1 MQEYGTRG
9 KKVVITHPF
18 QKKKEEWGKE
28 KEIIDNWPTKVM
40 WGYDKQVYQLRPA
53 YKVLVNN
60 FSAPSRMRGAN

>member
-28 KEIIDNWPTKVM
+28 KEIIDN
-40 WGYDKQVYQLRPA
+40 
-53 YKVLVNN
+53 
-60 FSAPSRMRGAN
+60 